1 VPSTDPDLAAI
12 RANPQYEDAY
22 RGDPLV
28 TVCIYTYNRA
38 QVLCER
44 SIPSVLAQTYTN
56 WEAIVVGDGCDDDTA
71 ERIAAFGD
79 DRLHFFNRPANGP
92 YPIDPLARSLVAGT
106 YAANEAFSR
115 ARGRWIAVNND
126 DDDWTPDHL
135 AVLIKEAQRTHAE
148 LVYGRMRVA
157 IHGTGEESAF
167 GRWPPQ
173 LGEFALQAAVYH
185 ADLRGFQVDIDAHQL
200 GEPGDWNLARRMLEA
215 GVRFA
220 FLPEAVGTYHLAAN
234 HLNERWWSE
243 RARRSLD
250 PSFAPKSGS

>member
-1 VPSTDPDLAAI
+1 MPYTDPDVAQI

-71 ERIAAFGD
+71 ERIAALND
-79 DRLHFFNRPANGP
+79 ERLHFFNRPENGP
-92 YPIDPLARSLVAGT
+92 YPADPRARSLVAGT

-115 ARGRWIAVNND
+115 ARGRWIAINND
-126 DDDWTPDHL
+126 DDDWSPDHL

-167 GRWPPQ
+167 GSWPPQ
-173 LGEFALQAAVYH
+173 LGEFAFQAAIYH
-185 ADLRGFQVDIDAHQL
+185 GDLRGFQVDINAHAI
-200 GEPGDWNLARRMLEA
+200 GEPGDWNLARRMLAA
-215 GVRFA
+215 GVRFS
-220 FLPEAVGTYHLAAN
+220 FLPEAVGTYHLAAQ
-234 HLNERWWSE
+234 HIHQDWWSE
-243 RARRSLD
+243 HARR
-250 PSFAPKSGS
+250 PKTPT